1 MKFEVR
7 TKKPVPSVSMGESLR
22 PPRGVAPGTQPSGK
36 VVLKKRKKATGMSD
50 KTCGKPC

>member
-7 TKKPVPSVSMGESLR
+7 AKKPVPKVGMGESLR

-36 VVLKKRKKATGMSD
+36 AVVQRPTPATGQRDKRKT
-50 KTCGKPC
+50 